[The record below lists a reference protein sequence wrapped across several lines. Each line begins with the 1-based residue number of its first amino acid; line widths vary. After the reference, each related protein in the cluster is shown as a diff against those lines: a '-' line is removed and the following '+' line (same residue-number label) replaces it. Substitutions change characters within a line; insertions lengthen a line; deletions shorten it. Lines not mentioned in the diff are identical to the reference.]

1 MRKISTALVRYQ
13 RQPWIV
19 TGTWGHGLVKLKDPK
34 GGDPIYVL
42 NPELEEIPFNDYLK
56 ATKPPL

>member
-34 GGDPIYVL
+34 SGGFVYVL
-42 NPELEEIPFNDYLK
+42 GSNLQEIQFKDYLR
-56 ATKPPL
+56 AI